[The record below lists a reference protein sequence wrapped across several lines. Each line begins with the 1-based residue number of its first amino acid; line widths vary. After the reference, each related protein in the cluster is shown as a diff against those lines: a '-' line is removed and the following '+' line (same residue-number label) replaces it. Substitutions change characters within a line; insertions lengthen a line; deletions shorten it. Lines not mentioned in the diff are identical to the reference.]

1 MDRHAAA
8 AATATVN
15 DLALLVGRVAFAALF
30 VPSGLQKLMNLQA
43 FMYSIDGRGV
53 PFAPVMAPL
62 GAGLEFLGGLAL
74 LLGVEVRLASVL
86 LLLFTVVATLVAH
99 RFWEYAPGAAH
110 NLQQINFFK
119 NVAIVGG
126 FVFLAAHGGGRYCLE
141 QLWRYDRRMRP
152 AGRRATDRGASVPR
166 GAGFP
171 GG

>member
-30 VPSGLQKLMNLQA
+30 LPSGLQHLMNLQA
-43 FMYSIDGRGV
+43 FMYNIDGRGV

-74 LLGVEVRLASVL
+74 LLGIEVRVASVL
-86 LLLFTVVATLVAH
+86 LLLFTVAATWIAH

-110 NLQQINFFK
+110 QLQQINFFK

-126 FVFLAAHGGGRYCLE
+126 FVFLAAHGGGRYGLE
-141 QLWRYDRRMRP
+141 QLWRQERRTRP
-152 AGRRATDRGASVPR
+152 AGRRASDLYPHAPT
-166 GAGFP
+166 
-171 GG
+171 